1 MSMASDPSPS
11 PTDPGAERAG
21 GPVLGLLAK
30 GLELWLRQQCEAIER
45 LEIRL
50 QGSAA
55 QLVRGQL
62 DGVVLEARRVMY
74 RNLRI
79 DRVELR
85 SAPIRL
91 RMGALLRGQSLQ
103 LEHPFAVQGTVA
115 FNADDLGRSLA
126 TPEWQSLGDGLV
138 EDLLGLTPLAGLRIE
153 GDRLI
158 LAVSGSGSFRPVEV
172 ATAVA
177 AAEGTVE
184 LRSVAGGAV
193 ARLPMDGAIQ
203 IARAELAAGLLEL
216 EGVARVSP

>member
-1 MSMASDPSPS
+1 MVSDPSPS
-11 PTDPGAERAG
+11 PVDSGAARAG

-55 QLVRGQL
+55 QLVRGRL

-85 SAPIRL
+85 SAPIRV

-103 LEHPFAVQGTVA
+103 LEHPFAVHGTVA

-126 TPEWQSLGDGLV
+126 TPQWRGLGDGLV

-158 LAVSGSGSFRPVEV
+158 LAVTGSGSGRPVEV

-193 ARLPMDGAIQ
+193 ARLPMDEAIR
-203 IARAELAAGLLEL
+203 IARAEVAAGLLEL
-216 EGVARVSP
+216 EGEARVSP